1 MKFGMKRNEA
11 GFSLVELM
19 IVVGII
25 GILAS
30 LAMPK
35 MQIFMAKARQ
45 SEAKGLLSN
54 VYALQQSYYTENSQY
69 AAMADIAQI
78 GYVASTDAKRMYDIT
93 AMTGGAS
100 LSATAD
106 LRDGTNKPLC
116 AGVTSDPWTVNELG
130 TLSGSAPACQ

>member
-100 LSATAD
+100 LLATAN